1 MARLAEEGVAGK
13 CVVTSMM
20 TSSPADFF
28 YYYFKIIV
36 VPFVPGKRSG
46 A

>member
-1 MARLAEEGVAGK
+1 MARLAEEGVADK
-13 CVVTSMM
+13 CVVTSTM